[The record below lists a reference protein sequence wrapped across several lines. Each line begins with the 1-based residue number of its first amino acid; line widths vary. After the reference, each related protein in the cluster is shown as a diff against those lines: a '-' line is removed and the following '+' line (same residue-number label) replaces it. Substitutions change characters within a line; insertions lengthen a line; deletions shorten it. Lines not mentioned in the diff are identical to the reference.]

1 MTVCWLQKTFSFPAY
16 LKCFD
21 AQAASNYINPY
32 SVDVIRAERRDLIYG
47 VSHTENL
54 LDHLVAEGAMTAA
67 KRYIVLT
74 RIDQNCR
81 VLDKVEARGERA
93 CRKFFH
99 PCLMLAKPDLY
110 QQIKAY
116 MLVVWTNILET
127 QGDNWLDIPWRGTRR
142 GIDKITARIVT
153 REIHTLFSTEET
165 KKSSSVKEDRSTV
178 PFLKSGEPAQ
188 SKADHVGSSTWL
200 LKMGRSCCWR
210 SSWSIKEPNWT
221 CRIIGVT
228 QLFIEQ
234 LAGATLW

>member
-1 MTVCWLQKTFSFPAY
+1 MFWRSSSIK
-16 LKCFD
+16 
-21 AQAASNYINPY
+21 
-32 SVDVIRAERRDLIYG
+32 
-47 VSHTENL
+47 
-54 LDHLVAEGAMTAA
+54 
-67 KRYIVLT
+67 
-74 RIDQNCR
+74 
-81 VLDKVEARGERA
+81 
-93 CRKFFH
+93 
-99 PCLMLAKPDLY
+99 LY
-110 QQIKAY
+110 QPLFCGCNQGREKGSNLWRFTYRESTGSSRRRGGHDSSKEIHRFDSHRSKLQGPGQSGGQRGKGMPEILPSMSYAGKTWPLSQIKAY

-178 PFLKSGEPAQ
+178 PFLKSEEPAQ